1 VSNWVDDET
10 KTRGYTEPQNVPV
23 VVLLWVLS
31 CPSHRKSVLR
41 SINVHIMSEQI
52 KIPRG
57 KSSVA
62 CHLIDSR
69 SVYKVLWTKR
79 IHVHSNCSYLVPA
92 IDSQQTS
99 YNRAQ
104 TAWPKEYRQQTS
116 GHVFCHPVSTTRAQ
130 GNQLSTLR
138 DTGTTYQQQE
148 EGKAMYKLRMMIKAG
163 HTYFISPRPICTK
176 NDTKL
181 IRSSKEKKYTE

>member
-1 VSNWVDDET
+1 MPRKVKGKKNIY
-10 KTRGYTEPQNVPV
+10 TRSFSSKELFLGQSSRCQTELTMRLRQEDTQSRRMCPV

-31 CPSHRKSVLR
+31 CPSHRKSVLS
-41 SINVHIMSEQI
+41 SINVRIMNEQI

-69 SVYKVLWTKR
+69 SMFKVLWTKG
-79 IHVHSNCSYLVPA
+79 IHVHSNCSHLAPA

-104 TAWPKEYRQQTS
+104 TA
-116 GHVFCHPVSTTRAQ
+116 
-130 GNQLSTLR
+130 
-138 DTGTTYQQQE
+138 
-148 EGKAMYKLRMMIKAG
+148 
-163 HTYFISPRPICTK
+163 
-176 NDTKL
+176 
-181 IRSSKEKKYTE
+181 

>member
-1 VSNWVDDET
+1 MC
-10 KTRGYTEPQNVPV
+10 PV

-31 CPSHRKSVLR
+31 CPSHRKSVLS
-41 SINVHIMSEQI
+41 SINVRIMNEQI

-69 SVYKVLWTKR
+69 SMFKVLWTKG

-116 GHVFCHPVSTTRAQ
+116 GHVFLPPSEYYPCPRKSIIYTQ
-130 GNQLSTLR
+130 GYRKRN
-138 DTGTTYQQQE
+138 QQQE
-148 EGKAMYKLRMMIKAG
+148 EGKAMHKLRMMIKAG
-163 HTYFISPRPICTK
+163 HKYFISPRPICTK
-176 NDTKL
+176 NDTKW
-181 IRSSKEKKYTE
+181 IRSLKEKKYRE